1 MKCPFCGST
10 ETKVINSRPTSQG
23 TIRRRRECLQCGR
36 RFTTLERVVA
46 PLRVIKR
53 DKRREPFDR
62 QKLLRGIQLACV
74 KRPISSETVEKVA
87 DSIEEELLDMGR
99 AEVPSL
105 LIGNLVLER
114 LKKLD
119 HVAYIRFASVYL
131 NLSDLKDIQEE
142 INRLVRSLEK

>member
-1 MKCPFCGST
+1 MQCPYCGST
-10 ETKVINSRPTSQG
+10 ETKVVNSRPTSHG
-23 TIRRRRECLQCGR
+23 TIRRRRQCLLCGK
-36 RFTTLERVVA
+36 RFTTIERVVA

-74 KRPISSETVEKVA
+74 KRPISAETVEKMA
-87 DSIEEELLDMGR
+87 DAIEEELLDMGR
-99 AEVPSL
+99 AEVPSQ

-131 NLSDLKDIQEE
+131 NLSDLEDIQEE
-142 INRLVRSLEK
+142 INRLMSSPE